1 MIVAP
6 NANYLSSLFRLQ
18 VQILQNYVSA
28 LKNWYPTIHFCE
40 MIDQLDGMKC
50 KKLKKFKME
59 LVGSAKLDEYGLKK
73 WKV

>member
-1 MIVAP
+1 
-6 NANYLSSLFRLQ
+6 
-18 VQILQNYVSA
+18 
-28 LKNWYPTIHFCE
+28 